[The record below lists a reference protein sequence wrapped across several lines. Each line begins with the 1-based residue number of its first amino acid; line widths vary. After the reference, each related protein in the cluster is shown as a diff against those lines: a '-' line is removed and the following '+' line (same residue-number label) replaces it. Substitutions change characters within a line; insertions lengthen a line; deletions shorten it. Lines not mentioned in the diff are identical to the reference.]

1 MLWRDI
7 GYLCKAVKK
16 LDAMRRPTKTEYEKR
31 EIFCNEKGIKRN
43 EFYQAQTAGYKP
55 ELCVEIKASE
65 YHKEEYFGYGG
76 DMYRILRSYPT
87 KAENLEIICTAL
99 VNENV

>member
-16 LDAMRRPTKTEYEKR
+16 LDAMRRPTKTEY
-31 EIFCNEKGIKRN
+31 EKGIKRN

-65 YHKEEYFGYGG
+65 YHKEEYFEYGG

>member
-31 EIFCNEKGIKRN
+31 EIFCNEKGR
-43 EFYQAQTAGYKP
+43 A
-55 ELCVEIKASE
+55 
-65 YHKEEYFGYGG
+65 
-76 DMYRILRSYPT
+76 D
-87 KAENLEIICTAL
+87 
-99 VNENV
+99 

>member
-16 LDAMRRPTKTEYEKR
+16 LDAMRRPTKAEYEKR

-65 YHKEEYFGYGG
+65 YGG

>member
-55 ELCVEIKASE
+55 
-65 YHKEEYFGYGG
+65 
-76 DMYRILRSYPT
+76 
-87 KAENLEIICTAL
+87 
-99 VNENV
+99 